1 MRSYTQISQNGQRG
15 RRTPHSSFFTREPP
29 EPRKAVF
36 SRLYRLTDTMF
47 FNRYRAGP
55 GGAGARAAPAR
66 GGPRALDG
74 MYVVCTL
81 TYCVLYFRL
90 LS

>member
-1 MRSYTQISQNGQRG
+1 MRSYTQITKRSENP
-15 RRTPHSSFFTREPP
+15 RRRSSFFTREPP

-66 GGPRALDG
+66 GGGGRD
-74 MYVVCTL
+74 
-81 TYCVLYFRL
+81 TYGEGVKTI
-90 LS
+90 

>member
-1 MRSYTQISQNGQRG
+1 MRSYTQITK
-15 RRTPHSSFFTREPP
+15 RTKPRVLHFRDPPPCP

-66 GGPRALDG
+66 GGGGRD
-74 MYVVCTL
+74 
-81 TYCVLYFRL
+81 TYGEGVKTI
-90 LS
+90 